1 MVPYAA
7 SELKIQLQSSF
18 ETEDGT
24 LEEPPAGTDGGRH
37 EEEEE
42 EEEAAAVE
50 RRPSESVDKIPAP
63 PRPADAIL
71 NSNCPLS
78 DELRDL
84 RLETRR

>member
-24 LEEPPAGTDGGRH
+24 LEEPPADTDGGRH
-37 EEEEE
+37 EEEEVA
-42 EEEAAAVE
+42 AAAVE